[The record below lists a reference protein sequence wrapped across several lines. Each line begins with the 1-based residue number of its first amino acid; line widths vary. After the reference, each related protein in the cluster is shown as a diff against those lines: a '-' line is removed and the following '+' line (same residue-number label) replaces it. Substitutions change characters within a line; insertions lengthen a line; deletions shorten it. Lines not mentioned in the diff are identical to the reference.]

1 MGEGGDGLS
10 PAGQLSALESAAYLL
25 ARSGSLVEA
34 RQVFATVTDLLPAT
48 GYQDVGGQNVY
59 TKARIEYLSGSWD
72 EALATIR
79 SGTLRLEFEGL
90 RNNLAWLRLLEAEI
104 HTNRAPQVEAADI
117 VDDALLP
124 AECILYAVM
133 QEVRRANIALR
144 LGDHSRAEAI
154 LTQQP
159 RDRSRHG
166 LGRALPPAPRNARRA
181 LRDDGPSRLKRSST
195 PWSYERKSTAA
206 RVLSRRSRPTW
217 PLRR

>member
-1 MGEGGDGLS
+1 MSAVDQLLTMGEGGEGLS

-48 GYQDVGGQNVY
+48 GYQDVGGQNVC

-90 RNNLAWLRLLEAEI
+90 RSSRLAAVTRGEI
-104 HTNRAPQVEAADI
+104 LTNRAQLVEAADI

-124 AECILYAVM
+124 AECLLYTVM

-154 LTQQP
+154 LTDNLATA
-159 RDRSRHG
+159 RDTG
-166 LGRALPPAPRNARRA
+166 WP
-181 LRDDGPSRLKRSST
+181 SST
-195 PWSYERKSTAA
+195 ASSSKPSS
-206 RVLSRRSRPTW
+206 SSI
-217 PLRR
+217 